1 MSDHFAGLEVSRR
14 PWLDEQELKAKFVA
28 LSSELHPD
36 HANGDE
42 KQRDAVQK
50 RYTEINAAY
59 SCLRDPRKRLT
70 HLLELERGATPSE
83 LQAVP
88 DDLMNTFFDVGRV
101 CRATDQFLADR
112 NAASSPL
119 LKVQS
124 FERSQ
129 AISDEVTALQRSL
142 VGKREQLIALLKEID
157 AEWDRL
163 DSATR
168 EPALARLEE
177 IRRLLGFYDRW
188 IAQLQERFVQ
198 LAM

>member
-1 MSDHFAGLEVSRR
+1 MTDHFARLQVPRR
-14 PWLDEQELKAKFVA
+14 PWLDEEALKAKFVA

-36 HANGDE
+36 RAQGDE
-42 KQRDAVQK
+42 KHRDAVQK

-59 SCLRDPRKRLT
+59 SCLRDPRKRLA

-88 DDLMNTFFDVGRV
+88 DDLMNTFFEVSRL
-101 CRATDQFLADR
+101 CRATDQFLAEG

-129 AISDEVTALQRSL
+129 AMSDEVTALQTRL
-142 VGKREQLIALLKEID
+142 AGTREQLVALLKEID
-157 AEWDRL
+157 VGWDRL
-163 DSATR
+163 DCAT
-168 EPALARLEE
+168 
-177 IRRLLGFYDRW
+177 
-188 IAQLQERFVQ
+188 
-198 LAM
+198 